1 MGRAQFGARLRLL
14 REDARLTGREM
25 AARLGW
31 AQSKVSRLEHGRQTA
46 TADDMAAWVDA
57 VGGGP
62 ALRDDLMAD
71 LQAMRFE
78 YASWQR
84 QLRAG
89 IAKRQKEN
97 VPLER
102 SALLLRSFAPQMI
115 PGLLQTPDY
124 ARHVFGR
131 LVSLHGTP
139 NDIEAGV
146 RERLRRQ
153 EVLYEGSKRF
163 RFLLTEAALRYRI
176 CPPSVLRGQL
186 DRLLALTGLDNVE
199 LAALPFTTTLPVVP
213 SHGFFMLDDK
223 LVLVEL
229 TGAEL
234 AFRDTAEIAL
244 YADVFKRMWD
254 AAEHGEAARVTVR
267 NVMVE
272 L

>member
-1 MGRAQFGARLRLL
+1 
-14 REDARLTGREM
+14 M

-46 TADDMAAWVDA
+46 TADDVTAWVHA
-57 VGGGP
+57 LGGP
-62 ALRDDLMAD
+62 PATADNLIVD
-71 LQAMRFE
+71 LQAVRFE

-89 IAKRQKEN
+89 IAKRQREN

-153 EVLYEGSKRF
+153 EVLYDGTKQF

-186 DRLLALTGLDNVE
+186 DRLLGLAGLENVE
-199 LAALPFTTTLPVVP
+199 LAILPFTAMLPVVP
-213 SHGFFMLDDK
+213 SHGFFMFDDK

-234 AFRDTAEIAL
+234 AFRDAAEVAL
-244 YADVFKRMWD
+244 YADVFKRLWD
-254 AAEHGEAARVTVR
+254 AAEGGEGAQAILR
-267 NVMVE
+267 NAMVG